1 MKGSVRRLDICR
13 ARALRTLAAGG
24 IAGIALLAT
33 ACATNVKPLPEDG
46 TATRAAERY
55 EIGPGDGLSVKLF
68 YTSELNEDVMV
79 RPDGR
84 VSLPLVGEVQAAGR
98 TPEELSQDMRQ
109 RYDAYLEKP
118 DVVVIVRS
126 FGSQRAYVGGEVK
139 VPSMVTIDG
148 RTSVVDAVFA
158 TGGALDTAALSSVVL
173 IRRGPNGR
181 EAYSVDLSNVL
192 VGIGEA
198 PILRPY
204 DVVYVPKSF
213 IAKVGTFVDLYIN
226 RLIPRNAAFTAIY
239 EIDKNPEAAFGAIAP

>member
-1 MKGSVRRLDICR
+1 MKGTLRRIQPRR
-13 ARALRTLAAGG
+13 ARAGALRALAAGSL
-24 IAGIALLAT
+24 ALGAM
-33 ACATNVKPLPEDG
+33 ACATNVKPLPDDG
-46 TATRAAERY
+46 TVTRANERY

-79 RPDGR
+79 RPDGKI
-84 VSLPLVGEVQAAGR
+84 SLPLVGEVAAAGR
-98 TPEELSQDMRQ
+98 TPEDLSQDIRQ
-109 RYDAYLEKP
+109 RYDDFLEKP

-181 EAYSVDLSNVL
+181 EAYSVDLSDVL
-192 VGIGEA
+192 VGNRTRRRSCGRTTSCTCRRASSRRSA
-198 PILRPY
+198 P
-204 DVVYVPKSF
+204 SS
-213 IAKVGTFVDLYIN
+213 TSTS
-226 RLIPRNAAFTAIY
+226 TA
-239 EIDKNPEAAFGAIAP
+239 

>member
-1 MKGSVRRLDICR
+1 MSRTELRGARCGHPAHRL
-13 ARALRTLAAGG
+13 LAASV
-24 IAGIALLAT
+24 ALLLAGG
-33 ACATNVKPLPEDG
+33 CASNVKPLPGDG
-46 TATRAAERY
+46 TVSEPADRY
-55 EIGPGDGLSVKLF
+55 EIGPGDGLSVRLF
-68 YTSELNEDVMV
+68 YTSELDEDVIV

-84 VSLPLVGEVQAAGR
+84 ISLPLVGEVPAAGR
-98 TPEELSQDMRQ
+98 TPEELSAEIRG
-109 RYDAYLEKP
+109 RYDTYLENP

-126 FGSQRAYVGGEVK
+126 FASQRAYVGGEVK
-139 VPSMVTIDG
+139 VPSMVMIDG

-181 EAYSVDLSNVL
+181 EAYRVDLTDVL
-192 VGIGEA
+192 AGMGES
-198 PILRPY
+198 PVLRPY

-239 EIDKNPEAAFGAIAP
+239 EIDKIDPTDAALGGVGP